1 MNLKIG
7 DKVALRR
14 SARDV
19 SLGVITGIT
28 SALGSLGLGKE
39 LYIITW
45 FDVHNHY
52 YHSTTNGFNYTA
64 VWREDY
70 LALRQE
76 LGIDAHN

>member
-14 SARDV
+14 SKTDI
-19 SLGVITGIT
+19 SLGVITGMT
-28 SALGSLGLGKE
+28 LSTDDKQ

-45 FDVHNHY
+45 FDVNNAY
-52 YHSTTNGFNYTA
+52 YHSTTNGFHYTF

-70 LALRQE
+70 LELRRE
-76 LGIDAHN
+76 LGLDAHN